1 MQQRWEYYNVG
12 EVRECETL
20 EKICQMRT
28 QVLGRSLQ
36 VMIRYE
42 MQSIL
47 EETRSDILHG
57 QALFIREKQK
67 ILFILELQ
75 TIDRNLEVRICASLY
90 TVVGIEC
97 RTF

>member
-1 MQQRWEYYNVG
+1 MQPRWEYYNVG
-12 EVRECETL
+12 EVSECETLEDL

-47 EETRSDILHG
+47 EETRSDILQG

-67 ILFILELQ
+67 ILFIFKLQ
-75 TIDRNLEVRICASLY
+75 TDRETEKIDRQIRQN
-90 TVVGIEC
+90 
-97 RTF
+97 